1 MNTVQLDLKTG
12 LDLQPADLLDLYR
25 RRMPENPLLLKALR
39 HAKTTKTPGPEI
51 PTPAILKERRE
62 TILAALGRGERADA
76 EVLAAGWLEAA
87 CEDTSG
93 LELIAAL
100 EAFSACLEKQGAL
113 SESALALAAALR
125 LHHLRTHLPF
135 HGTLLR
141 HVAGTLAA
149 LGGID
154 AARLVAAEALRL
166 GIETEDDAGIAF
178 SLCAAARMAARAK
191 DWPAALASNAAAFRF
206 VPTGQNDLTFS
217 LHQGRVNAFTALGRL
232 EDAEQ
237 EMVAAAVELEHFDS
251 PLARG
256 YQAWTAGCL
265 RQAQGRH
272 EEAAASLIE
281 ALELTRV
288 AMEPQGRILILL
300 DLAPSLEALGRKA
313 ELQERCTALIS
324 ELPPLD
330 QLEGS
335 PEVRTAFLALVRK
348 PD

>member
-12 LDLQPADLLDLYR
+12 LALQPADLLDLYR
-25 RRMPENPLLLKALR
+25 RRMPENPLLLKALS
-39 HAKTTKTPGPEI
+39 HAKNTKAPGPELS
-51 PTPAILKERRE
+51 TPATLKERRE
-62 TILAALGRGERADA
+62 TILAALGRGEKADA

-87 CEDTSG
+87 CQDTSG

-100 EAFSACLEKQGAL
+100 EAFSACLETHGSL

-149 LGGID
+149 LGAID

-166 GIETEDDAGIAF
+166 GIETEDRAGIAY
-178 SLCAAARMAARAK
+178 SLCAAARMAAKAK

-232 EDAEQ
+232 EEAER
-237 EMVAAAVELEHFDS
+237 EMVATAAVLAHFDS

-256 YQAWTAGCL
+256 YLAWTAGCL
-265 RQAQGRH
+265 HQAQGRH

-281 ALELTRV
+281 ATKLTRT

-300 DLAPSLEALGRKA
+300 DLAASLETLGRKA
-313 ELQERCTALIS
+313 ELQERCAALIR
-324 ELPPLD
+324 ELRPLD

-335 PEVRTAFLALVRK
+335 PEVGKAFLALVRK